1 MKAIYLNVNENQMPE
16 IIDITDELETY
27 YKLCQCT
34 CIDIVTRHIG
44 KTPYSIV
51 CDDEGLFV
59 NSPKISAVDKD
70 YQPQLVGNLVI
81 CGMPDDEGNLT
92 ELTGRDLYNILP
104 HFHFLH
110 TNKHPDGYYILT
122 ISKP

>member
-16 IIDITDELETY
+16 IIDITEELETF

-34 CIDIVTRHIG
+34 CIDIVTRKIG
-44 KTPYSIV
+44 KNPYSIV

-59 NSPKISAVDKD
+59 DSPKISAIDET

-81 CGMPDDEGNLT
+81 CGMPNDDGELT
-92 ELTGRDLYNILP
+92 ELTGRDLYNILQ

-110 TNKHPDGYYILT
+110 TTKHPNGYYILT